1 MLLVFLLFLCMM
13 CANLTEPSHHN
24 KLDVVDALSSC
35 PVPWRTEHTSW
46 VVKPQRGTS
55 QGKGVSQD
63 PAWTIDKCQT
73 LGVKCGRQGYHPG
86 PIEGRMYKSGTWKRT
101 IVWDVPTK
109 DPDPRHASFPWE
121 RQLQHCIDS
130 LLPGSPAL
138 AVDFRTNG
146 TDVQVMEVNGTF
158 GIPLEW
164 TMGSV
169 IDLPKWVFDRI
180 MFGVLALLQG
190 RLKYLHQDLYNLYT
204 QIRLR
209 KTFSNVW
216 F

>member
-1 MLLVFLLFLCMM
+1 MLILLVLLFLCMT
-13 CANLTEPSHHN
+13 CANLTEPSHRN
-24 KLDVVDALSSC
+24 KLDVVDALATC
-35 PVPWRTEHTSW
+35 KVPWRTEHTSW

-63 PAWTIDKCQT
+63 WTVEACEAA
-73 LGVKCGRQGYHPG
+73 LGVACGRQGYHPG
-86 PIEGRMYKSGTWKRT
+86 PIEGRMYKSGTWRRT

-109 DPDPRHASFPWE
+109 DPDPRYASFPWE
-121 RQLQHCIDS
+121 AQLQRCIDAA
-130 LLPGSPAL
+130 LPHSPAL

-146 TDVQVMEVNGTF
+146 DDVQVMEVNGTF

-169 IDLPKWVFDRI
+169 SSLPMWVVDRI
-180 MFGVLALLQG
+180 FYGFLALLQG
-190 RLKYLHQDLYNLYT
+190 RRAFDQDLYNLYT

>member
-1 MLLVFLLFLCMM
+1 MM
-13 CANLTEPSHHN
+13 SANATEPSHHN
-24 KLDVVDALSSC
+24 KLDVVDALAAC
-35 PVPWRTEHTSW
+35 RVPWRRTHTSW

-63 PAWTIDKCQT
+63 PSWTVGACEAA
-73 LGVKCGRQGYHPG
+73 LGVECGRQGYHPG

-101 IVWDVPTK
+101 IVWDVPTL
-109 DPDPRHASFPWE
+109 DPDPRYATFSWE
-121 RQLQHCIDS
+121 RDLQACIDTI
-130 LLPGSPAL
+130 LARSPAL
-138 AVDFRTNG
+138 AVDFRTDG

-164 TMGSV
+164 TLGSV
-169 IDLPKWVFDRI
+169 LDLPQWGVDRVVYG
-180 MFGVLALLQG
+180 FLALLQG
-190 RLKYLHQDLYNLYT
+190 RFLYFAQDFYNLYT

-209 KTFSNVW
+209 KTFSNTW